1 MLTHFSLT
9 KLKPSKYWRVL
20 TGMLTDHP
28 YFGNERMSNPSKH
41 CLCTTLSSDF
51 CHSACTFKKF
61 NKRVR
66 HLDDLNRQI
75 DTLLDSSWPQ
85 SEEIDALSSRLQQ
98 NRIFPAIKRK
108 LLMSRLLPYET
119 GRGPLLNQKTTLM
132 GTSMLDQAGGK
143 ESAEAMTLRKL
154 RALSSKIVFKMI
166 ATPDSVPLC
175 KEEVE
180 AISVHLNSR
189 FERALSTLSKMSGS
203 LASRTNP
210 VVAR

>member
-1 MLTHFSLT
+1 MLRDQPL
-9 KLKPSKYWRVL
+9 V
-20 TGMLTDHP
+20 
-28 YFGNERMSNPSKH
+28 GNERMSNASKN
-41 CLCTTLSSDF
+41 CLCNKNSSDY
-51 CHSACTFKKF
+51 CLSTCTWKKF

-66 HLDDLNRQI
+66 RLDDLNRQI
-75 DTLLDSSWPQ
+75 DTLLDSVWPQ

-98 NRIFPAIKRK
+98 NRSFPALKRK

-189 FERALSTLSKMSGS
+189 FERALSTLSKISGS
-203 LASRTNP
+203 VASRTEP
-210 VVAR
+210 VAR

>member
-1 MLTHFSLT
+1 ML
-9 KLKPSKYWRVL
+9 R
-20 TGMLTDHP
+20 DHP
-28 YFGNERMSNPSKH
+28 YFGNELMSNASKH
-41 CLCTTLSSDF
+41 CLCKKNSSDY
-51 CHSACTFKKF
+51 CLSTCTWKKF

-66 HLDDLNRQI
+66 RLDDLNRHI
-75 DTLLDSSWPQ
+75 DTLLDSVWPQ

-98 NRIFPAIKRK
+98 NRSFPAIKRK

-189 FERALSTLSKMSGS
+189 FERALTTLSKMSGS
-203 LASRTNP
+203 VASRTEP
-210 VVAR
+210 VAR